1 MGWIVPLKKKSD
13 AYQAIINFITFIER
27 QFNVM
32 VLIVVTDNGGEY
44 VQIDAYFKQK
54 GIRHVRIPP
63 YSHESNGVPERFNR
77 TIQTMARSML
87 AHVADKRLWAE
98 ACSTAVYLKNLLPH
112 AHLQKKTPFE
122 ALYKRKPTITHLRPF
137 GSLCYIHIYEDERL
151 AGSKLY
157 PRAEL
162 ATFVG
167 YTDSISIY
175 RVQLPS
181 KHIKTMRAA
190 LCTFLPTSIPIG
202 TSQPASL
209 PIGTSQPASLP
220 IGTLLNNLRTG
231 QTRYDL
237 RPRAHISIDL
247 IDELAL
253 MAVDSQEPS
262 NYKQAIACSD
272 APKWS
277 DAMKD
282 ELKILMDQGVWEVV
296 PTPANHNI
304 VGSRWVFKIKRDAAG
319 NISRYKARLVAQG
332 FSQQPGT
339 DFDEIFAPVVR
350 YDSLRL
356 LIALSISLGWPIP
369 DQLDIKG
376 AFLYGYLEEEVYMKL
391 PPGHEQAGMCARLK
405 RSIYGLKQSPRQ
417 WYGRL
422 TGFLIPIGYIPCNF
436 DPCVLIHITHQIFIA
451 IYVDDL
457 TIFGAS
463 PVRHTLKEALKKEFE
478 LTDLGCLNWL
488 LGIRIEWLQNS
499 VTLSQ
504 QAYIDQLLSKYGM
517 DTCNPVSLPLNT
529 NQKLVKAEDGIDLA
543 DVSLYQQIIGSLMYL
558 VIGTRAD
565 LAFTVSA
572 LSQFASKPTVTHMGA
587 LKQVLR
593 YVKGT
598 RDLKLTYNK
607 HHFGAP
613 HFAGHSDAPH
623 LAGYSDADYAGDRSD
638 RKSTS
643 GYIFQFAGNTI
654 CWRAI
659 KQKCTATSTVEAE
672 YIALSTAAK

>member
-1 MGWIVPLKKKSD
+1 
-13 AYQAIINFITFIER
+13 
-27 QFNVM
+27 
-32 VLIVVTDNGGEY
+32 
-44 VQIDAYFKQK
+44 
-54 GIRHVRIPP
+54 
-63 YSHESNGVPERFNR
+63 
-77 TIQTMARSML
+77 
-87 AHVADKRLWAE
+87 
-98 ACSTAVYLKNLLPH
+98 
-112 AHLQKKTPFE
+112 
-122 ALYKRKPTITHLRPF
+122 
-137 GSLCYIHIYEDERL
+137 
-151 AGSKLY
+151 
-157 PRAEL
+157 
-162 ATFVG
+162 
-167 YTDSISIY
+167 
-175 RVQLPS
+175 
-181 KHIKTMRAA
+181 
-190 LCTFLPTSIPIG
+190 
-202 TSQPASL
+202 
-209 PIGTSQPASLP
+209 
-220 IGTLLNNLRTG
+220 
-231 QTRYDL
+231 
-237 RPRAHISIDL
+237 
-247 IDELAL
+247 
-253 MAVDSQEPS
+253 
-262 NYKQAIACSD
+262 
-272 APKWS
+272 
-277 DAMKD
+277 
-282 ELKILMDQGVWEVV
+282 
-296 PTPANHNI
+296 
-304 VGSRWVFKIKRDAAG
+304 
-319 NISRYKARLVAQG
+319 
-332 FSQQPGT
+332 
-339 DFDEIFAPVVR
+339 
-350 YDSLRL
+350 
-356 LIALSISLGWPIP
+356 
-369 DQLDIKG
+369 
-376 AFLYGYLEEEVYMKL
+376 
-391 PPGHEQAGMCARLK
+391 
-405 RSIYGLKQSPRQ
+405 
-417 WYGRL
+417 
-422 TGFLIPIGYIPCNF
+422 
-436 DPCVLIHITHQIFIA
+436 
-451 IYVDDL
+451 VDDL

-672 YIALSTAAK
+672 YIALSTAAKQHMWLLHAIEELRIQVPSALSTDNDGTIDLTNNPRISDRSKHIDVAYHHVRDLVETGKLTVLYVSSHDNLADLCTKPLPKPRLTFLRDLVLGGAIRHEK